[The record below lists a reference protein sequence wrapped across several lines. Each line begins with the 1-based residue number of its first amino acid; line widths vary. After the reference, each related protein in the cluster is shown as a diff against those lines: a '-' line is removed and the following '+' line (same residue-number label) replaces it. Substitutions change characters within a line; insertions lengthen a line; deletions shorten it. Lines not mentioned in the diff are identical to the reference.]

1 MLYLIKY
8 NLNNIKYFIIKK
20 MIKGII
26 ISRKSDGLIF
36 CEVMDD
42 EDNDKNFWVVRTKAQ
57 EFLKNMKGKE
67 NLCTVNIDSQT
78 YIMHYKIN
86 ENVVYLVITH
96 KKYPSKLAFC
106 FLAEIDEGFTEE
118 LKKINLELKV
128 FRIILN

>member
-1 MLYLIKY
+1 
-8 NLNNIKYFIIKK
+8 

-67 NLCTVNIDSQT
+67 NLCTVNID
-78 YIMHYKIN
+78 
-86 ENVVYLVITH
+86 
-96 KKYPSKLAFC
+96 
-106 FLAEIDEGFTEE
+106 
-118 LKKINLELKV
+118 
-128 FRIILN
+128 